1 MHKLSEKFEEL
12 AEFLEIV
19 LAIIITIGVI
29 VGLAKGVS
37 FIKDFTDIS
46 ALSYESFKEFLK
58 YILMLVVG
66 VEFVLML
73 LTHSIDRIVEL
84 VVFVIARKMLVYGS
98 SMLDMVLGSIAV
110 AVVFATI
117 KYLKPNNK
125 K

>member
-1 MHKLSEKFEEL
+1 MHKLSEKLEEL